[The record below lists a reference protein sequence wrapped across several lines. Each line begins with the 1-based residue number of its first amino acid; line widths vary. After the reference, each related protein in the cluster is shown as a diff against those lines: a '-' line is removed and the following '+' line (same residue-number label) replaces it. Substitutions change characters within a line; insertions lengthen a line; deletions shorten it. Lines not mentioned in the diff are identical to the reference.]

1 MSEQLPGRGDIK
13 MDELLSIE
21 EAARR
26 LGGLSKYTIHAWL
39 SQGKLMRTKV
49 GRRTM
54 IRASELHRVI
64 EDGGSRLAAGR
75 ATPHNQVLNKEHHER
90 AEYRSSAQRYSDG

>member
-1 MSEQLPGRGDIK
+1 MSDQLTVQGDIR
-13 MDELLSIE
+13 MDELFSIE

-54 IRASELHRVI
+54 IRASELQRVI
-64 EDGGSRLAAGR
+64 EDGGKSPVSRQNISNAA
-75 ATPHNQVLNKEHHER
+75 
-90 AEYRSSAQRYSDG
+90 

>member
-1 MSEQLPGRGDIK
+1 
-13 MDELLSIE
+13 MDELFSVE

-64 EDGGSRLAAGR
+64 EDGGKSPANRSGL
-75 ATPHNQVLNKEHHER
+75 
-90 AEYRSSAQRYSDG
+90 SSAA